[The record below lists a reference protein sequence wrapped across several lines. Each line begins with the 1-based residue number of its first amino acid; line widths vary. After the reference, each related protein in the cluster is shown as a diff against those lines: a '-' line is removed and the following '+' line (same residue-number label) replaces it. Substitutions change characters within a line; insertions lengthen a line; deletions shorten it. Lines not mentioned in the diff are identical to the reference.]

1 MQTNA
6 RNRHP
11 RSPMSHLITNNYRH
25 TVPSRHTF
33 GDDAAAATTTT
44 TTTSEMETA
53 VPAVSTPI
61 LGNQFSTRTK
71 TSLLIWVARCSRS
84 QLAPLTR
91 GSARLAGTVK
101 VSRVYLHASRNRP
114 ADTLI
119 IFSFFFSLVSPRSIY
134 SPGRR
139 RNDLVRECTLTD
151 QAKHSLNSNLT
162 NPRSLKRF
170 REENEQENVMDIS
183 ASTLTENFCYLT
195 LSKNLN
201 YKKKDIAKWI
211 LR

>member
-119 IFSFFFSLVSPRSIY
+119 IFSSFFFPLVSPRSIY

-162 NPRSLKRF
+162 NPRSLKRQKEK
-170 REENEQENVMDIS
+170 RTS
-183 ASTLTENFCYLT
+183 KRTLWNT
-195 LSKNLN
+195 
-201 YKKKDIAKWI
+201 DIA
-211 LR
+211 LRFLQRIFVI